1 MYKHLLEGFGFDV
14 VMQFNEFNQ
23 KRLKRDAER
32 REQILQQQQQ
42 QQQPKEEPDKPT
54 SPLTEAV
61 QVKKEAE
68 EVEPEKENTM
78 PEINRSVCN
87 ICQKEFSSIWVLK
100 AHREEVHHDIVPL
113 DFVSKLADDFRTEY
127 DKKNAS
133 QVPAEEGMLDLA
145 SSQAAGGQVDGASPG
160 AAVST
165 VGVGGSG
172 GSSGAGGGSGGNT
185 TSGGTNAAGQSP
197 QRPAPASATPPM
209 SLSGA
214 PQASQQQPVSEAS
227 TVAANQMAAQLQ
239 FNQLLMSMG
248 LGMGL
253 PMGMNMPF
261 AAAMNMHPPLIPV
274 VMPPHMDPLMTSA
287 FNHPMMPGAMDPSF
301 FAAQQKLL
309 QQQHQQLAQ
318 AQQQAQQQKRARTR
332 ISDEQLRILRAYF
345 DINNSPTEEQ
355 LMEMSEK
362 SGLPLKVIKHW
373 FRNTLFKERQRN
385 KDSPYN
391 FNNPPSTYLNL
402 EEYEKTGE
410 AKVIPLSEKNNNAEG
425 GNIST
430 VKPVPLPTTNKEAPS
445 SSTTTTTT
453 TTTTSEAAVKKEVIK
468 EEARIEAASTDTQDS
483 VASSNATQNGEGAL
497 LTPKLEASALQ
508 PSQHNS
514 GGSSSSGGKSEFL
527 SSLTSRLSVDPPLDL
542 ASPVHHGFLLGT
554 PPPML
559 ERSSSTT
566 PTPMTS
572 TPSAGSSGKRANR
585 TRFTDYQIKVLQE
598 FFETNAYPKDDD
610 LEYLSKLLNLSP
622 RVIVVW
628 FQNARQKARKVYE
641 NQPPSAPEDDGSGR
655 FQRTPGLNYQCKKCL
670 QVFQRYYEL
679 IKHQKTSCFK
689 DENPLAVQLKAAAA
703 GSGGGSGGSGS
714 GGGGSGDDRS
724 LVSPSNPS
732 SPRTPEPPCKSPQ
745 NGSYRCDKCS
755 LVFPRFD
762 LWREHQIVHIMNPNL
777 FPNYPPNSSFGILQ
791 LEGQQQQ
798 QQQQLALSSPQQQL
812 ALPWPQQQQ
821 QSWKRKL
828 EEDQPT
834 QQQQQDSKDLSGD
847 PPRDK
852 RLRTTILPEQLD
864 YLYQKYQM
872 ESNPSRKM
880 LENIARDVGLKKRV
894 VQVWFQNTRARE
906 RKGQFRAHQQ
916 VIHKRCPFCRALFKA
931 RSALESH
938 LATRHAD
945 LYSKGELN
953 IDSFPDG
960 DADSNP
966 GTPTSSA
973 SEESKAIS
981 PSAGSDLVHSSMKKY
996 YEDSLKKYL
1005 DEMTGAPTD
1014 LSFKPKVN
1022 KGEVCGGEAP
1032 LDLSK
1037 PLRLDSDR
1045 SGDHLSVSEKSMD
1058 LRIGVS
1064 DDARSE
1070 THSESTDNMD
1080 GDDSFFESN
1089 PTSPLGLHG
1098 AGGQQPSRPVSGA
1111 GKRFRTQMTTVQ
1123 LKVMKSI
1130 FADYKTPS
1138 MAECEMLGRE
1148 IGLPKRVVQVWF
1160 QNARAKEKKSK
1171 LAFAKT
1177 FGQEIEPPKPP
1188 EECSLCAVKY
1198 NHQFS
1203 NTSMQDHLF
1212 SKRHIDALRNHI
1224 DNIKKMTDDGAPERA
1239 ADAEKAPSLVQQ
1251 LQMLGQGLP
1260 PSFALPSPKEDAKK
1274 DEPKKDEPPPTDALA
1289 PYLYAAAGL
1298 PGYYPGAA
1306 AGGGGVPAGAFIHP
1320 TLFSAAANNA
1330 AAAAPFY
1337 EAAAGG
1343 VYGGTPLSLL
1353 ALPASCVPDVS
1364 AKAALP
1370 AAAVARVSPE
1380 PGPGSR
1386 DELRRLVSEPDLLL
1400 ASEVDVDVG
1409 FVCKKC
1415 QLVFPA
1421 EPLVVAH
1428 QRAACFAAGK
1438 PPNVGADFKPF
1449 LRLVQR
1455 AWECRRCRD
1464 RLHTAR
1470 EFKFHCDSER
1480 HCGGKSPAAGKDS
1493 GHHN

>member
-1 MYKHLLEGFGFDV
+1 MVTCNRCSAILMSQEALVQHQQLYCVATSVAQSTSPLVVTQKHQVHSHHHQHHTSQQMMPENQMNNPQLQAAATATQQLLRLRSPYPRSKPPMYKHLLEGFGFDV

-23 KRLKRDAER
+23 KRMRRDAEK

-42 QQQPKEEPDKPT
+42 QQQPKEESDKPT
-54 SPLTEAV
+54 SPKVETV

-87 ICQKEFSSIWVLK
+87 LCQKEFSSIWVLK

-133 QVPAEEGMLDLA
+133 QVPTEEGMLDLA
-145 SSQAAGGQVDGASPG
+145 SSQAAGGQADGASPG
-160 AAVST
+160 AAVGVST
-165 VGVGGSG
+165 VGVGGNG
-172 GSSGAGGGSGGNT
+172 GSNGAGGGCSGNT
-185 TSGGTNAAGQSP
+185 NSSGNNAAGHSP
-197 QRPAPASATPPM
+197 QLPTPTSATPPV
-209 SLSGA
+209 SLSVA

-227 TVAANQMAAQLQ
+227 TVTANQMAAQLQ

-274 VMPPHMDPLMTSA
+274 VMPPHMDPLITSA

-309 QQQHQQLAQ
+309 QQQHQQMAQ

-410 AKVIPLSEKNNNAEG
+410 AKVIPLSEKNNNADDG
-425 GNIST
+425 SIST
-430 VKPVPLPTTNKEAPS
+430 VKPVPPSTVSKEAPT
-445 SSTTTTTT
+445 SSTKTTTP
-453 TTTTSEAAVKKEVIK
+453 SEAPLKKDAIK
-468 EEARIEAASTDTQDS
+468 EEARIEAACTDTQDS
-483 VASSNATQNGEGAL
+483 VASSNVTQNGEGVL
-497 LTPKLEASALQ
+497 LTPKVEAPALQ
-508 PSQHNS
+508 PQHNS
-514 GGSSSSGGKSEFL
+514 GGSSSSSSGGKSEFL
-527 SSLTSRLSVDPPLDL
+527 SSLTSRLSVDPPLDMT
-542 ASPVHHGFLLGT
+542 SPVHHGFLLGT
-554 PPPML
+554 PPPPLL

-689 DENPLAVQLKAAAA
+689 DENPLAVQLKAAAT
-703 GSGGGSGGSGS
+703 GSGTGTGSS

-724 LVSPSNPS
+724 MVSASNPS

-791 LEGQQQQ
+791 YEGQ
-798 QQQQLALSSPQQQL
+798 QQQQLALQSP
-812 ALPWPQQQQ
+812 PPQQQQ
-821 QSWKRKL
+821 QQPWKRKL
-828 EEDQPT
+828 EEDQP
-834 QQQQQDSKDLSGD
+834 QQLQQQDKDLAGD

-981 PSAGSDLVHSSMKKY
+981 PSAGSDLVHSTMKKY

-1014 LSFKPKVN
+1014 LSVKPKAN
-1022 KGEVCGGEAP
+1022 KADVSGGEAP

-1037 PLRLDSDR
+1037 PFRLDSDR

-1098 AGGQQPSRPVSGA
+1098 AGGQQPSRPVSGS

-1188 EECSLCAVKY
+1188 EECSLCSVKY

-1224 DNIKKMTDDGAPERA
+1224 DNIKKMTDDGAPERS
-1239 ADAEKAPSLVQQ
+1239 ADADKAPSLVQQ

-1260 PSFALPSPKEDAKK
+1260 ASFALPSPKEDAKK
-1274 DEPKKDEPPPTDALA
+1274 GDEPKKDDAPPPPDSLA
-1289 PYLYAAAGL
+1289 PYLYAAGL
-1298 PGYYPGAA
+1298 PGYYPAA
-1306 AGGGGVPAGAFIHP
+1306 AGVPSAFIHP
-1320 TLFSAAANNA
+1320 TLFSGRNK
-1330 AAAAPFY
+1330 
-1337 EAAAGG
+1337 
-1343 VYGGTPLSLL
+1343 L
-1353 ALPASCVPDVS
+1353 
-1364 AKAALP
+1364 
-1370 AAAVARVSPE
+1370 
-1380 PGPGSR
+1380 
-1386 DELRRLVSEPDLLL
+1386 
-1400 ASEVDVDVG
+1400 
-1409 FVCKKC
+1409 
-1415 QLVFPA
+1415 
-1421 EPLVVAH
+1421 
-1428 QRAACFAAGK
+1428 
-1438 PPNVGADFKPF
+1438 
-1449 LRLVQR
+1449 
-1455 AWECRRCRD
+1455 
-1464 RLHTAR
+1464 
-1470 EFKFHCDSER
+1470 
-1480 HCGGKSPAAGKDS
+1480 
-1493 GHHN
+1493 